1 LSKQKTSLY
10 LHSSFSFSS
19 AGSSLSQRLKVG
31 ETYKQHNQMKKH
43 WYIVLMVKDLLFPHS
58 ETASGFMLAK
68 ANILQLSNL
77 HVIKHEISKERSTKT

>member
-1 LSKQKTSLY
+1 
-10 LHSSFSFSS
+10 
-19 AGSSLSQRLKVG
+19 
-31 ETYKQHNQMKKH
+31 MKKH